1 MDNQR
6 YSIGCRPPAFKSRR
20 FYVRQSSH
28 NVRLRLS
35 KSLIE
40 EWPGDWAPCGPAAMT
55 HKTETLA
62 AFLNVGLSVGNRALR
77 SLERGMCAL
86 PFRPCDKSRSAES
99 FGFVRTDTVLKGS
112 IIAPLGPH
120 RPEAPRGCRAEGN
133 PVAAGPAA

>member
-6 YSIGCRPPAFKSRR
+6 YSIGCRPPPFKSRR

-28 NVRLRLS
+28 NVRLRFS

-40 EWPGDWAPCGPAAMT
+40 EWPGDWAPSSAAAMT

-62 AFLNVGLSVGNRALR
+62 AFLNVRLSVWNRALR

-86 PFRPCDKSRSAES
+86 PFRPRDES
-99 FGFVRTDTVLKGS
+99 QPAGILWFCPDR
-112 IIAPLGPH
+112 H
-120 RPEAPRGCRAEGN
+120 RAEGFDYR
-133 PVAAGPAA
+133 PLGASSSGSPSGLPR